1 MSRNSCLK
9 GKSVIAYLDT
19 TDRGTDQTAR
29 KKRTACSVGSVDNL
43 VYIASDC
50 YLHVFHSAVRS
61 GLVLTDS
68 LIGECFSEEVLGGFD
83 KYYASLAKLVNVWRE
98 KASHVMKAWDDHH
111 GSKDAETRALGSR
124 YPLSVSSGRWG
135 SVENAEEFLIERG
148 RPLLEPCIL
157 QALSSSMKADVGAL
171 GADDADARADAAA
184 SC

>member
-68 LIGECFSEEVLGGFD
+68 LIGECFSKEVLGGFD

-98 KASHVMKAWDDHH
+98 KAM
-111 GSKDAETRALGSR
+111 
-124 YPLSVSSGRWG
+124 
-135 SVENAEEFLIERG
+135 
-148 RPLLEPCIL
+148 
-157 QALSSSMKADVGAL
+157 
-171 GADDADARADAAA
+171 
-184 SC
+184 